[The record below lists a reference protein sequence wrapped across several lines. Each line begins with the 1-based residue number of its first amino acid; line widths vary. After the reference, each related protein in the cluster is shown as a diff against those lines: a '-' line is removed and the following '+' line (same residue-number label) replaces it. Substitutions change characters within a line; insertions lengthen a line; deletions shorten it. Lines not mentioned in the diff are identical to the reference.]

1 MFAGI
6 VTESGRILALEN
18 RGGDRR
24 LVIGFERAV
33 AGGHPG
39 GGVAEIAGGN
49 AGGSA
54 GGRAAKIAAGRPLPR
69 VEVGVGVGV
78 GVGAG
83 GGVGVGARVGAGG
96 GVEVE
101 VGGSVAVDGVCLTA
115 VERTADRFAADV
127 SKETLRVTTLGR
139 LEPGHR
145 VNLEASLKLGQR
157 IDGHLVTGHVDGVG
171 EVLSLTES
179 GRSLALEIAVPAP
192 LARYIARKGS
202 IAVDGVSLTVN
213 AVSRDCFAVNVI
225 PHTRAVTII
234 SGYAV
239 GTPVNIEVDLIARYL
254 ERLVAPD
261 AGGID
266 LDMLRKHGFARH
278 E

>member
-6 VTESGRILALEN
+6 VTESGKILALEN

-24 LVIGFERAV
+24 LVVGFERAV
-33 AGGHPG
+33 TGGHPG
-39 GGVAEIAGGN
+39 EIAAEIAGGN

-54 GGRAAKIAAGRPLPR
+54 GGRPAKVAAGRPLRR
-69 VEVGVGVGV
+69 VGVGVEVEVGVGAAVGVGVGV
-78 GVGAG
+78 GVGL
-83 GGVGVGARVGAGG
+83 
-96 GVEVE
+96 EVE
-101 VGGSVAVDGVCLTA
+101 VGGSVAVNGVCLTA
-115 VERTADRFAADV
+115 VECAADRFTGDV
-127 SKETLRVTTLGR
+127 SQETLRVTTLGR

-145 VNLEASLKLGQR
+145 VNLEASLKLGQS

-171 EVLSLTES
+171 EVLRLTES
-179 GRSLALEIAVPAP
+179 GRSLALEIAMPAA

-239 GTPVNIEVDLIARYL
+239 GTPVNIEVDMIARYL
-254 ERLVAPD
+254 ERLVTPE

-266 LDMLRKHGFARH
+266 LDMLKKHGFARH